1 LIPGF
6 LGLTVLAVFI
16 GSSRERTPGM
26 TSLEDATPE
35 IREWVDDHRED
46 CIEFLQEIV
55 ATPSAT
61 TAGENEEAVANRVL
75 EEMERLNYDEAFID
89 EFGNVHGVVEGHE
102 DGAVMLNSHVDTVG
116 YGDRDQWDHDPYA
129 ATIEDGQLYGL
140 GASDMKCAMASMVYG
155 GAALANLDLEPEHDV
170 YVTGELMEEVSE
182 GHAMKYVVEELD
194 VDWEAVVIGEASEMD
209 VKRGHRGRCELRIDL
224 QGASCHASAPE
235 RGINPL
241 YHAAEIIDR
250 IEELNE
256 ETNDHDF
263 LGAGTIAATNV
274 EVDTP
279 SNNAVPAG
287 ATIYVDRRLTIGEDE
302 ATAHAELEDAIE
314 AAVDEYGNDVD
325 ASVGTLTFDRPT
337 WRGYELESKKYYP
350 TWLLE
355 EDHPLVQDTYEVAE
369 TVLDSAVEIRKW
381 TFSTSGNYTMGVA
394 EIPTIGFGPS
404 REEWAH
410 AANERVDVEDVVRAC
425 DVYAGLGLE
434 L

>member
-1 LIPGF
+1 MS
-6 LGLTVLAVFI
+6 LA
-16 GSSRERTPGM
+16 
-26 TSLEDATPE
+26 DAKPA
-35 IREWVDDHRED
+35 IREWVADHRQE
-46 CIEFLQEIV
+46 CIAFLQDIV
-55 ATPSAT
+55 AIPSAT
-61 TAGENEEAVANRVL
+61 TVGDDEEEVARRVL
-75 EEMERLNYDEAFID
+75 AEMETLGFDDAFID
-89 EFGNVHGVVEGHE
+89 EFGNVHGVIEGRE
-102 DGAVMLNSHVDTVG
+102 DGAVMFNSHIDSVG
-116 YGDRDQWDHDPYA
+116 YGDIDQWDADPY
-129 ATIEDGQLYGL
+129 TPYITDGEMYGL
-140 GASDMKCAMASMVYG
+140 GTADMKCAMAAMVYG
-155 GAALANLDLEPEHDV
+155 GGALANLDVTPNHDV

-182 GHAMKYVVEELD
+182 GHAMKYVMGEMD

-235 RGINPL
+235 RGVNPL
-241 YHAAEIIDR
+241 YHAAEILDR
-250 IEELNE
+250 IEELNA

-302 ATAHAELEDAIE
+302 ETAHAELEDAIE
-314 AAVDEYGNDVD
+314 AARNEYGDEVE
-325 ASVGTLTFDRPT
+325 AAVETLTFDRPT
-337 WRGYELESKKYYP
+337 WTGYEMESKKYYP

-355 EDHPLVQDTYEVAE
+355 EDHPLVQE
-369 TVLDSAVEIRKW
+369 THDVVDAVLDSDVDIRKW

-394 EIPTIGFGPS
+394 GVPTIGFGPS

-410 AANERVDVEDVVRAC
+410 AANERVDVDDVVRAC
-425 DVYAGLGLE
+425 DVYAALGLE